1 MTGPRTVTPKL
12 LAADGIGDLTF
23 NEALSRCRYRSIC
36 LPRGKG
42 GGPAMVEACIA
53 LLGPPAPLHAE
64 LLDRL
69 QADVARGRTFMIATE
84 YEATL
89 KAALEVV
96 DQMSLLAAVPVGR
109 A

>member
-1 MTGPRTVTPKL
+1 MHSACGS
-12 LAADGIGDLTF
+12 
-23 NEALSRCRYRSIC
+23 EALSRCRYRCVSS
-36 LPRGKG
+36 PSFRRAG
-42 GGPAMVEACIA
+42 GVTIYACIA
-53 LLGPPAPLHAE
+53 LLGPPAPLYAE

-69 QADVARGRTFMIATE
+69 QADVAQGRTFIIAAE
-84 YEATL
+84 YEAIL